1 MKIVIIDYGAG
12 NLFSVRMAVKRLG
25 MEALVSRDADV
36 IGSADR
42 VIFPGVGQAS
52 AAMAQLKATGLDV
65 IIPQLK
71 MPVLGICLGM
81 QLMCTF
87 TEEENTT
94 GLGIFPLTV
103 MKISGECKISHM
115 GWNHIYDLKSD
126 LFAGMNSQEWMYF
139 VHSYAVPLNEYSIAT
154 CDYAQPFS
162 AAICKDNFYGCQ
174 FHPEKSSE
182 AGERVLNQFLGQQ
195 LIRSEESGG

>member
-12 NLFSVRMAVKRLG
+12 NLFSVLMAVKRLG

-103 MKISGECKISHM
+103 MKILGECKIPHM

-126 LFAGMNSQEWMYF
+126 LFAGMNSPEWMYF